1 MNQTSY
7 EQVILAGVR
16 HLPPERQREVA
27 DFVYFLRQREENN
40 TEYESLI
47 EADLAALEADEL
59 KHLDEEFKD
68 YEPALPSPLNTLRI
82 QSV

>member
-7 EQVILAGVR
+7 EQVIVAGIR
-16 HLPPERQREVA
+16 NLPPERQREVA

-40 TEYESLI
+40 AEYERLI

-59 KHLDEEFKD
+59 EHLDEEFKD
-68 YEPALPSPLNTLRI
+68 YEQIYPRR
-82 QSV
+82 